1 MLLCVLLKVL
11 LLLLCLH
18 SPYAAAR
25 SASPGGGHLGYYKLL
40 GVDKNADDNT
50 IKRAYRKAAM
60 KWHPDKNRDNL
71 KQAEKKFK
79 EINEA
84 YETLSD
90 KHKREV
96 YDLYGADAVKNPQAA
111 QAAQYRKAYAN
122 GGGGGGFP
130 WGAQFQGNSFAQGG
144 GAGFQNT
151 GGAAYGNMGDMLN
164 EMFGQMFHGGGGMPQ
179 GMGAFESGGRGAGGY
194 GRRGSQAQRRQT
206 KQVPV
211 ETTFYC
217 TLEEIYN
224 GCKKKLKIRDQ
235 IVTDHF
241 GTVADLERIVEV
253 DVKPGWKEGTKI
265 TYPGV
270 SEFPKSI
277 ALILKEKKHRFYVRR
292 GSDLKWTCKLSK
304 RQAKNGV
311 VVNIPLLDGTKISFN
326 TLGMNVKNGTKKIF
340 RNMGMPLS
348 KPGVQNG
355 PEKTHGDLIVTFEV
369 SASY

>member
-1 MLLCVLLKVL
+1 M
-11 LLLLCLH
+11 
-18 SPYAAAR
+18 
-25 SASPGGGHLGYYKLL
+25 GYYKLL
-40 GVDKNADDNT
+40 GVEKNADDNT

-60 KWHPDKNRDNL
+60 KWHPDKNRDNM

-90 KHKREV
+90 KQKREI

-111 QAAQYRKAYAN
+111 QAAQYRKAYES
-122 GGGGGGFP
+122 GGGGGFP
-130 WGAQFQGNSFAQGG
+130 GFQFQGNPFAQGG
-144 GAGFQNT
+144 GPGSFQYAG
-151 GGAAYGNMGDMLN
+151 GGSAGYGNMGDMLN
-164 EMFGQMFHGGGGMPQ
+164 DMFGQMFNGGGGIPQ
-179 GMGAFESGGRGAGGY
+179 GMGGFGAGRGEAGF
-194 GRRGSQAQRRQT
+194 GRRGSQSRRRPT
-206 KQVPV
+206 KQTPV

-217 TLEEIYN
+217 TLEEVYN

-265 TYPGV
+265 TYPGIP
-270 SEFPKSI
+270 EFPKSI
-277 ALILKEKKHRFYVRR
+277 ALILKEKKHRFYVRK
-292 GSDLKWTCKLSK
+292 GSDLRWTCKLSK

-326 TLGMNVKNGTKKIF
+326 TLGMNVRNGTKKIF

-348 KPGVQNG
+348 KPVKATNSDG
-355 PEKTHGDLIVTFEV
+355 EIKTHGDLIVTFEV
-369 SASY
+369 SASYN